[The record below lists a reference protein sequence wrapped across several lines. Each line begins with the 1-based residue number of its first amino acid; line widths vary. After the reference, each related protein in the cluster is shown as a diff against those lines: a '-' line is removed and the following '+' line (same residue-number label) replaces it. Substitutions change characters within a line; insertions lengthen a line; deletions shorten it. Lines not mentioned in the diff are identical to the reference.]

1 MEWHIIAGLQHAVAV
16 LALVMIPGPRRR
28 RRKGHF
34 LARPFF
40 LFLFK
45 PENTAVL
52 FPSLVSRLLHP
63 AQILNMWMSKSD
75 RCSFIPRPRGEKSDL
90 GKRLVVRV

>member
-1 MEWHIIAGLQHAVAV
+1 MLLLCWPG
-16 LALVMIPGPRRR
+16 LVMIPGLRRR

-40 LFLFK
+40 LFLFE
-45 PENTAVL
+45 PENEAVL

-75 RCSFIPRPRGEKSDL
+75 RCTFIPRPCGIRRKVAWVKG
-90 GKRLVVRV
+90 